1 MVTLLS
7 VTLPWGGTLTIAGPV
22 PAPAPAPA
30 PTTTPETTG
39 ARGELIGASQH
50 AYEQLLMSPAG
61 RSVAESLLLDGD
73 VAEGGGSTQAA
84 AWRVPSSTVREAV
97 YEAGQRNER
106 SGDIEAAH
114 ERYAK

>member
-1 MVTLLS
+1 MQGLC
-7 VTLPWGGTLTIAGPV
+7 
-22 PAPAPAPA
+22 
-30 PTTTPETTG
+30 PETTG

-106 SGDIEAAH
+106 GGDIEAAH
-114 ERYAK
+114 ERYTK